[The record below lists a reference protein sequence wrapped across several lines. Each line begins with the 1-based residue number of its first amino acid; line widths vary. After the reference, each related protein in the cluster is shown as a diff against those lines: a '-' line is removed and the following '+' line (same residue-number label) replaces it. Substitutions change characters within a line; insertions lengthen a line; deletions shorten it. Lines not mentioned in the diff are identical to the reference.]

1 MPEPTTVYIKCRNP
15 KSPPTFKDETI
26 TLKGSGEI
34 SFQQGCSIT
43 LPRGQKFK
51 IPLSMPNRVLKDSQL
66 FNLLQV
72 YPEVTNITIA
82 KVPEKSEELEILEQ
96 MELTPWDQFSHD
108 TFHPTKS
115 MPFLTQFFLA
125 VILLVILVGI
135 SKCFCRF
142 CNCCQQDS
150 YRIPFVDNTI
160 PRPTAMQNIRMKCS
174 KLKYDILT
182 SCTSCNKP
190 TGEAISTNRRY

>member
-1 MPEPTTVYIKCRNP
+1 
-15 KSPPTFKDETI
+15 
-26 TLKGSGEI
+26 
-34 SFQQGCSIT
+34 
-43 LPRGQKFK
+43 
-51 IPLSMPNRVLKDSQL
+51 MPNRVLKDSQL

-125 VILLVILVGI
+125 TVLLVILVGI
-135 SKCFCRF
+135 SKCFLFPARKTKL
-142 CNCCQQDS
+142 DHS
-150 YRIPFVDNTI
+150 
-160 PRPTAMQNIRMKCS
+160 PTQK
-174 KLKYDILT
+174 
-182 SCTSCNKP
+182 
-190 TGEAISTNRRY
+190 